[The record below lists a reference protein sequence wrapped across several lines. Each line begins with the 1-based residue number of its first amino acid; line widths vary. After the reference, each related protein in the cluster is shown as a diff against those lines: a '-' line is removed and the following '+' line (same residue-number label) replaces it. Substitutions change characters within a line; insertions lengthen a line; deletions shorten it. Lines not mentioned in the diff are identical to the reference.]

1 MRGRELKSMK
11 ERSSRYTKNILS
23 SIPFNYRLA
32 SLPLSLRTCS
42 FSFKVRSLLKYV
54 SICLE
59 LYVSNEYIL
68 QMFLKCNI
76 YFLFT
81 LRWKVEYIYPLY
93 NGSNALSAGSK
104 VNIFINVS
112 SNMTPELASFDSW
125 EHWWTYISMNASVF
139 TLVILYKNTM
149 T

>member
-1 MRGRELKSMK
+1 MK

-68 QMFLKCNI
+68 QMFLKCKI
-76 YFLFT
+76 YFLFILIT
-81 LRWKVEYIYPLY
+81 LRWKVGYIYPLY
-93 NGSNALSAGSK
+93 NGSNALSDGSK

-112 SNMTPELASFDSW
+112 SNMTPEPASFESW
-125 EHWWTYISMNASVF
+125 ENWWTYISMNASVF
-139 TLVILYKNTM
+139 ALVILYKNTM

>member
-1 MRGRELKSMK
+1 MRVREIDKK

-68 QMFLKCNI
+68 QMFLKCKI

-81 LRWKVEYIYPLY
+81 LRWKVEYIYSLY
-93 NGSNALSAGSK
+93 NGSNALSDGSK

-112 SNMTPELASFDSW
+112 SNMTPEPASFESW
-125 EHWWTYISMNASVF
+125 ENWWTYISMNASVF
-139 TLVILYKNTM
+139 ALVILYKNTM

>member
-1 MRGRELKSMK
+1 MRVREK
-11 ERSSRYTKNILS
+11 ERSSRYTKIILS

-68 QMFLKCNI
+68 QMFLKCKI

-81 LRWKVEYIYPLY
+81 LRWKVEYIYPPY
-93 NGSNALSAGSK
+93 NGSNALSDGSK

-112 SNMTPELASFDSW
+112 SNMTPELASFESW
-125 EHWWTYISMNASVF
+125 ENWWTYISMNASVF
-139 TLVILYKNTM
+139 CFCYTL
-149 T
+149 